1 MEELQRYGFEN
12 FSVRRI
18 ASQCGVSCAAP
29 YKHFADKQTF
39 ISAIFEYINKQWILR
54 QNVVLQNC
62 QGPTR
67 KKILELSM
75 EYVRFLVEH
84 AQFRSIIM
92 MKYDDTDEKFSTLQP
107 QADPADL
114 YPGAPLLQGGRYA
127 AGGAAQKALCRAL
140 ADLRRGADV

>member
-1 MEELQRYGFEN
+1 MEHRMRQKKQQRPLRERLLEAGVEELQRYGFEN

-39 ISAIFEYINKQWILR
+39 ISAIFEYINKQWLLR

-75 EYVRFLVEH
+75 EYVRFWW
-84 AQFRSIIM
+84 
-92 MKYDDTDEKFSTLQP
+92 STP
-107 QADPADL
+107 SS
-114 YPGAPLLQGGRYA
+114 APLL
-127 AGGAAQKALCRAL
+127 
-140 ADLRRGADV
+140 